1 MWRIPAQTKSDILF
15 FLNRAI
21 KKAIKLKSST
31 AGHQTWNII
40 IPPVLKAHFEVLV
53 WNWCRSSRYMK
64 LHSNVVLLSQIIYLS
79 VLPIW
84 RPQQPHGALSPWS
97 RSSEHVGF
105 SRILSRKPQDLIQSW
120 TSFLF
125 FSILTCSRLCKD
137 MLVWKE
143 VSQICNK
150 PEENEKEALKYSY
163 ILVAPRWKMS
173 PDSFHQPFWRLFSGV
188 GQQHTWRPV
197 GRRISER
204 RDQTVSWWA
213 SAFWERRHVYDL
225 SETNTRWT
233 ALLAAWSLFG

>member
-40 IPPVLKAHFEVLV
+40 IPPVLNAHFEVLV

-84 RPQQPHGALSPWS
+84 RPQQPHGALSPWLFQDS
-97 RSSEHVGF
+97 FTQTTGFDSELNF
-105 SRILSRKPQDLIQSW
+105 IS
-120 TSFLF
+120 F

-143 VSQICNK
+143 VSQIYNK